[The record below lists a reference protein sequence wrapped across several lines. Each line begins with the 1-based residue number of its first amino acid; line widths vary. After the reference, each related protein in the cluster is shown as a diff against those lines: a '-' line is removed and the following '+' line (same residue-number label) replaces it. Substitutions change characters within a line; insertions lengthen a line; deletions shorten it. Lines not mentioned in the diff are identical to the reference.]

1 MTATSESGVRI
12 VSFGDLGGGPW
23 GTAVDAGQPAA
34 VFGAGSATGAA
45 GGADALRFSSRD
57 GEWELAGDSLQ
68 LVITPAEP
76 GGESIAASGS
86 ATRGPAAVGELC
98 RARGRVVLDGAQTTV
113 DCPATRSD
121 SSVLDRADL
130 DSIRGIWGW
139 FEEQRAL
146 ALLAFR
152 PRGGSGQEGDRLT
165 ATLFDPDQA
174 IDVDEP
180 RLSTTYT
187 ADGLPSRA
195 SLELWIGE
203 GEEQYPR
210 RAAAESLG
218 TGAGVSAAGLS
229 LYASPL
235 RCHSQGL
242 DGPGVYL
249 LARF

>member
-1 MTATSESGVRI
+1 MTAASESGLRI
-12 VSFGDLGGGPW
+12 VSFGDLGGGAW
-23 GTAVDAGQPAA
+23 GAAVDAGQPAA
-34 VFGAGSATGAA
+34 VFGAGSATGSA
-45 GGADALRFSSRD
+45 GGTEALALTRRD
-57 GEWELAGDSLQ
+57 GEWELAGDTLQ
-68 LVITPAEP
+68 LLITPAQRA
-76 GGESIAASGS
+76 GEGEGAA
-86 ATRGPAAVGELC
+86 ATGATAGGELC
-98 RARGRVVLDGAQTTV
+98 RARGKVVLDGAETEV

-121 SSVLDRADL
+121 SRAVHPGEL

-139 FEEQRAL
+139 FEDQRAVSLL
-146 ALLAFR
+146 ALR
-152 PRGGSGQEGDRLT
+152 PRGNSTQDGDRL
-165 ATLFDPDQA
+165 AVTLFDPDSA
-174 IDVDEP
+174 IEVDEP

-210 RAAAESLG
+210 RAAAEALG
-218 TGAGVSAAGLS
+218 PGASVIAAGLS
-229 LYASPL
+229 LHASPL